1 VKRIFVVITV
11 LALILCNLPSA
22 ALASYSTTDIDAYTK
37 YQLEVLS
44 RGLCEITI
52 D

>member
-37 YQLEVLS
+37 S
-44 RGLCEITI
+44 RISHIKLG
-52 D
+52 